1 MPNKE
6 FLETYPLYRKLELAI
21 QPTLDRIPS
30 PSINGICDHCNSLQ
44 TFRQTNKWYEL
55 TENSN
60 YPSGG
65 QVVRAE
71 YICHGCAR
79 FLWTFYL
86 RFGDNCDSVTKVG
99 QWPAWTIT
107 VDVGLA
113 KLLGE
118 HATSYRKGLVCES
131 QSYGIGAFAYYRR
144 IGEQLIDRLLDEI
157 EDLIPES
164 DKFRYST
171 LLSATKRTNVAQD
184 KIALVKDLLPPIL
197 RVGEGCGVDLL
208 SLLHWRLSVGLHG
221 QSDEHCLENA
231 EYIRV
236 VLELLVNQIMQAKE
250 SAKTFTTGMRKLLNR
265 KSKPDA

>member
-30 PSINGICDHCNSLQ
+30 PSINGICGHCNSLQ

-197 RVGEGCGVDLL
+197 RPDGVNLL
-208 SLLHWRLSVGLHG
+208 SLLHSRLSVGLHG

-231 EYIRV
+231 EHIRE
-236 VLELLVNQIMQAKE
+236 VLVFLVNQIMQAKE